1 MRAAVRRNQ
10 QTLEWEPEL
19 AESWELSA
27 DEKTVTFTLRDG
39 LLWSDGDDLTSRDL
53 VDAVNLICYNEDVET
68 STRNALMVGGEKS
81 VWEVIDDRRFRI
93 TLPSVY
99 AGVFNLSSVE
109 ALAGYLGVP
118 LEGLGATAR

>member
-53 VDAVNLICYNEDVET
+53 VDAVNLIYYNEDVET

>member
-39 LLWSDGDDLTSRDL
+39 LLWSDGDDLTLRDL